1 MRNRRR
7 PWMGVRFEIVANDRQ
22 KSPLVRHKLAAS
34 VKTRYLYGMNNRLVN
49 VRLDDRLL
57 ARARRLRA
65 EGITLSDLVREAID
79 RQYEQLM
86 KSSRRRD
93 VEAIMKEIYERY
105 PDPPSFAPRKYDVHD
120 RRGARQVILRKLRRK
135 QK

>member
-1 MRNRRR
+1 
-7 PWMGVRFEIVANDRQ
+7 
-22 KSPLVRHKLAAS
+22 
-34 VKTRYLYGMNNRLVN
+34 MNSRLVN
-49 VRLDDRLL
+49 VRLDERLL

-86 KSSRRRD
+86 KSSRRRN
-93 VEAIMKEIYERY
+93 VEAIIKEIYERY
-105 PDPPSFAPRKYDVHD
+105 PDPPNFARRKYDVHD
-120 RRGARQVILRKLRRK
+120 RGQARRAIQRKLRRK